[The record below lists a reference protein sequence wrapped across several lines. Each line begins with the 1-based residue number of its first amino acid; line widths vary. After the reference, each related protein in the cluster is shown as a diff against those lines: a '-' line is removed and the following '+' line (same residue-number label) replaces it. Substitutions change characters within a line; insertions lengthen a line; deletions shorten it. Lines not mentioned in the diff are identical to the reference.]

1 MKKVHVLF
9 GPELYLLEKKKQEII
24 NNTIPREER
33 DLSVSIHD
41 ARETSIQEALDDCQT
56 ISFLGGNRVV
66 IVKDAYFLTTEK
78 TREKVDH
85 NLESLLS
92 YMEKPSEDAVLVI
105 MVPYEK
111 LDNRKK
117 VVITLKKL
125 ASVYEAKLLKG
136 GQLFDWVYKR
146 TMEQGVSMSTEGIN
160 LLISYLGSNLYQ
172 LENEIIKMALHIS
185 PGNEL
190 EVKHVEKLVSRTMEQ
205 DIFKLIND
213 FVSKR
218 SEESFLLL
226 EDMFRQG
233 EDSIKIINL
242 IARQFRIL
250 FQLQELKKK
259 GLSSGQIAS
268 KIKLPRFLLNM
279 NMNLSSRYTAKELL
293 EILSQLADLDHQMKT
308 GQVRM
313 ELALETSIAKIANTH
328 FSVGDKFS

>member
-1 MKKVHVLF
+1 MKNVHVLF

-24 NNTIPREER
+24 NNTIPPEER
-33 DLSVSIHD
+33 DLSVTIHD
-41 ARETSIQEALDDCQT
+41 ARETSVQEALDDCQT

-78 TREKVDH
+78 AREKVDH
-85 NLESLLS
+85 NLDSLLS

-117 VVITLKKL
+117 VVKNLKKL
-125 ASVYEAKLLKG
+125 AAVYEAKSLKG

-146 TMEQGVSMSTEGIN
+146 TREQGVSISTEGIN
-160 LLISYLGSNLYQ
+160 LLISYIGSNLYQ
-172 LENEIIKMALHIS
+172 LENEIIKMALHIG

-190 EVKHVEKLVSRTMEQ
+190 EVQHIEQLVSRTLEQ
-205 DIFKLIND
+205 DIFKLINAI
-213 FVSKR
+213 VSKR
-218 SEESFLLL
+218 AEEAFLLL

-250 FQLQELKKK
+250 FQLQELKKE
-259 GLSSGQIAS
+259 GLSNGQIAS
-268 KIKLPRFLLNM
+268 KIKLPPFLVNM
-279 NMNLSSRYTAKELL
+279 NMNLSVQYEGNELL
-293 EILSQLADLDHQMKT
+293 GILSQLTELDYQMKT
-308 GQVRM
+308 GQVSK
-313 ELALETSIAKIANTH
+313 ELALESFIAKIA
-328 FSVGDKFS
+328 